1 MSELCKE
8 LAGMFSETGDDET
21 FLGFSDSELKEC
33 IFKDSESDSDGKSTE
48 HVSQKAPARQGFTL
62 RIALR
67 TRSLND
73 VPEEDDDCQKEKRKM
88 LMKKAISPENIKLE
102 MDEAQNILSSPYQ
115 LESDDGGDD
124 SDSFLEKR
132 AMNIQANKAML
143 AQLMSDL
150 QKMTGPL
157 LNTEHARKKERRSD
171 HGVRVSTPRRNPER
185 ASRRMTRSMAADFPA
200 TQISSELEVSLEDE
214 LMKIHSKPQRR
225 EPVRPRQAKPHIMRR
240 VEEVTEDE
248 LELVATNMTEKIY
261 NRVTG
266 TTCHQCRQ
274 KTVDTKT
281 SCRSENCRGVQ
292 GQFCG
297 PCLRNR
303 YGEDVRTALLDP
315 SWQCPP
321 CRGICNCSYC
331 RQRHG
336 CCATG
341 ILFPLVQHRGF
352 SDVHSY
358 LCSLRGKLEK

>member
-1 MSELCKE
+1 
-8 LAGMFSETGDDET
+8 
-21 FLGFSDSELKEC
+21 
-33 IFKDSESDSDGKSTE
+33 
-48 HVSQKAPARQGFTL
+48 
-62 RIALR
+62 
-67 TRSLND
+67 
-73 VPEEDDDCQKEKRKM
+73 
-88 LMKKAISPENIKLE
+88 
-102 MDEAQNILSSPYQ
+102 
-115 LESDDGGDD
+115 
-124 SDSFLEKR
+124 
-132 AMNIQANKAML
+132 
-143 AQLMSDL
+143 
-150 QKMTGPL
+150 
-157 LNTEHARKKERRSD
+157 
-171 HGVRVSTPRRNPER
+171 
-185 ASRRMTRSMAADFPA
+185 RRMTRSMAADFPA

-214 LMKIHSKPQRR
+214 LMKRR

-358 LCSLRGKLEK
+358 LCRLEFNFQ